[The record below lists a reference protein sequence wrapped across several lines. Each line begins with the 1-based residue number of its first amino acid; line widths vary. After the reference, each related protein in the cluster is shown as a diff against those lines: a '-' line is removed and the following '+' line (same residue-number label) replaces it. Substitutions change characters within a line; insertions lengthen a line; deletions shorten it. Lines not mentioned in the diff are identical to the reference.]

1 MNKDPISNNPEFVK
15 RINKAKA
22 AFTAW
27 DKKHKDHVNPA
38 IKHKNTSK
46 KVFVLFPPTVPKLPI
61 NPVDYVIILS
71 IVLGL
76 SIIFAVA
83 LCNITLF

>member
-1 MNKDPISNNPEFVK
+1 MNKDPISNNPDFVK

-27 DKKHKDHVNPA
+27 DKKNNPHVNPA
-38 IKHKNTSK
+38 IKHKNTRK
-46 KVFVLFPPTVPKLPI
+46 RLFKLFPPTVPKLPI
-61 NPVDYVIILS
+61 NPVDYIIVIA

>member
-1 MNKDPISNNPEFVK
+1 MNKDPISNNPEFNK

-27 DKKHKDHVNPA
+27 DKKNNPEVNPA
-38 IKHKNTSK
+38 IKHK
-46 KVFVLFPPTVPKLPI
+46 KVFVLRPPTVPKLPI
-61 NPVDYVIILS
+61 NPVDYIIVIA

-83 LCNITLF
+83 LTDITLF

>member
-1 MNKDPISNNPEFVK
+1 MNKDPISNNPDFNK
-15 RINKAKA
+15 RIQNAKA

-27 DKKHKDHVNPA
+27 DKKNNPHVNPA
-38 IKHKNTSK
+38 IKHKK
-46 KVFVLFPPTVPKLPI
+46 LFKLFPPTVPKLPI
-61 NPVDYVIILS
+61 NPLDFLIVIA

-83 LCNITLF
+83 FTDITLF

>member
-1 MNKDPISNNPEFVK
+1 MNKDPISNNPEFAK

-38 IKHKNTSK
+38 IKHK
-46 KVFVLFPPTVPKLPI
+46 KVFKLFPPTVPKLPI
-61 NPVDYVIILS
+61 NPLDYIIIIA